1 MLHSALTRNSAAA
14 NTLLVIFSR
23 KMQFIAIW
31 LAVMLQNLGNVLVKS
46 LHYCFQRLR
55 NTSHPRW
62 GGVWCCAGWLLARV
76 PQFLHWYFL
85 LIKESLF
92 QTASSGDKFR
102 WRLLS
107 RFLNLQLFYK
117 NSLWLPKVSLSKL
130 RNSSDCILNYM
141 AIMHK
146 HSLPQRKSTHCTIAA
161 LTGEL

>member
-46 LHYCFQRLR
+46 LHYCFQRPR
-55 NTSHPRW
+55 TTPHPRW

-85 LIKESLF
+85 LIRESLF

-107 RFLNLQLFYK
+107 RFFSVCCCYTLLKWCK
-117 NSLWLPKVSLSKL
+117 NQKL
-130 RNSSDCILNYM
+130 KFSSAFQKYHCRNCGTLVTVY
-141 AIMHK
+141 
-146 HSLPQRKSTHCTIAA
+146 
-161 LTGEL
+161 